1 MFENLDNLKTLYGDK
16 VFNIQ
21 IIFGIG
27 KNIVKDYTWTISQI
41 PTQLDK
47 LLELDEEVSMW
58 YSNTIQYNNTC
69 CNPDIY
75 TRYLYLDLV
84 ICEQNCKIEYNLKI
98 KPEPL
103 DKSVKTYKSNI
114 FKVNDDDDDNIKL
127 QIIINKNNIEAFDS
141 KGRYFCVKLLKE
153 NFYDYYIK
161 KINNS
166 KIRYD
171 IFEDSRSIC
180 IEGDGWNDE
189 IVLEEEKDSTYHLQT
204 INKKIKEMECHIKI
218 LNEHKM
224 DIKNLYSFHIL

>member
-21 IIFGIG
+21 IIFKIG

-84 ICEQNCKIEYNLKI
+84 ICKQNCKIQYNLKI
-98 KPEPL
+98 KPESKPELKPEPEPEPEPKSL
-103 DKSVKTYKSNI
+103 DIKSDKITKSFETVNSDDLIFNI
-114 FKVNDDDDDNIKL
+114 NIDLVTQYLNLEKESESNDRALYESCDN
-127 QIIINKNNIEAFDS
+127 
-141 KGRYFCVKLLKE
+141 LLKQIYGE
-153 NFYDYYIK
+153 YLES
-161 KINNS
+161 NS
-166 KIRYD
+166 LISEK
-171 IFEDSRSIC
+171 
-180 IEGDGWNDE
+180 
-189 IVLEEEKDSTYHLQT
+189 EEE
-204 INKKIKEMECHIKI
+204 IKY
-218 LNEHKM
+218 L
-224 DIKNLYSFHIL
+224 KNFIPCYNTRIIML